1 MKKLRTVI
9 VVSFGLATSCQAKTA
24 VDSIAPAQTLS
35 PRFVQRL
42 NQDLPQ
48 HGRIRFQSR
57 EVYTP
62 AHYTSKLGVV
72 CQQELKLDQRTPIA
86 LRLRLGS
93 VESCDYLEGKRRKME

>member
-1 MKKLRTVI
+1 MKKRSAVI
-9 VVSFGLATSCQAKTA
+9 IITLGLATSCQAKTV
-24 VDSIAPAQTLS
+24 VDSIAPAQS
-35 PRFVQRL
+35 ISSRFAQRL
-42 NQDLPQ
+42 IQDLPH
-48 HGRIRFQSR
+48 HGRIRFQTR

-93 VESCDYLEGKRRKME
+93 VEACDYLEGKRRKME